1 MSTPPFYSME
11 HVDRANMT
19 VTIGEEVKLDQT
31 DMEGFILACKS
42 VSKGE
47 LDAFAHAIS
56 AAGQPVPSELDLR
69 ALIAKTHWLN
79 PICSV
84 CRQRERTK
92 LFACT
97 KCRLQF
103 FCGPHCYQDMLSS
116 THAQTCGKPDAPFDA
131 QNDPYRPVVLRK
143 D

>member
-56 AAGQPVPSELDLR
+56 AAGQPLPCELELR
-69 ALIAKTHWLN
+69 ALIAKTHWLH
-79 PICSV
+79 PICAT
-84 CRQRERTK
+84 CRERDRPSLTYCC
-92 LFACT
+92 AN
-97 KCRLQF
+97 CRLQF
-103 FCGPHCYQDMLSS
+103 YCSATCQELHRS
-116 THAQTCGKPDAPFDA
+116 THTLVCGRQDAPFDA